1 MPDFLGLHEVR
12 QQADR
17 GFCDTDLISWLHVC
31 RWHYRIRIKSS
42 LILAAPDGQRL
53 CKVSEIR
60 LAARETRCF
69 HNVTV
74 TAQHFGLVH
83 LALGRPTDSA
93 EQWQVVSDEPTSI
106 ETLTEYGER
115 FQIEDGFLDG
125 RSGLFALESSRIRNA
140 AGLERLIPTLS
151 VAALLLVS
159 EGLQVVVA
167 GVRRVIDP
175 H

>member
-83 LALGRPTDSA
+83 LALGRPIDSA
-93 EQWQVVSDEPTSI
+93 EQSKRLPSTVNVS
-106 ETLTEYGER
+106 
-115 FQIEDGFLDG
+115 
-125 RSGLFALESSRIRNA
+125 RSRRASWTVRAASLPWSRPEF
-140 AGLERLIPTLS
+140 GMQLGWS
-151 VAALLLVS
+151 
-159 EGLQVVVA
+159 G
-167 GVRRVIDP
+167 
-175 H
+175 